1 MDFDLFVEVLNKVSP
16 MVGKSITLTPNDI
29 VAGDR
34 FLIFSAYD
42 SHTITFKKRYDGVI
56 VLLFDHDDS
65 ILLEECPDSF
75 LKTLNK
81 NL

>member
-1 MDFDLFVEVLNKVSP
+1 MDFDLFADVLKKISP

-56 VLLFDHDDS
+56 VLLFDHDNP

>member
-1 MDFDLFVEVLNKVSP
+1 MDFDLFLEVLNKIRP

-29 VAGDR
+29 VAGDS

-56 VLLFDHDDS
+56 VLLFDNDDS
-65 ILLEECPDSF
+65 ILLEDCPDSF

>member
-1 MDFDLFVEVLNKVSP
+1 MDFDLFSRVLDKIYP
-16 MVGKSITLTPNDI
+16 MIGKSITLTPNDI

-42 SHTITFKKRYDGVI
+42 SHTITFTRNFGGVI
-56 VLLFDHDDS
+56 TLLFDHDDP
-65 ILLEECPDSF
+65 ILLEDCPDSF
-75 LKTLNK
+75 LKTLDY